1 MSTIVLLSVL
11 KGNFNYYSTFYINF
25 SPNEK
30 VAQLDNYLFNLILFL
45 CAESSNESQTSPST
59 QQQQPTLNMNTTAPI
74 RKKSLENLKCDYC
87 NRVFNSDSSRKYH
100 INSSHY
106 NVKNEKC
113 DRAFGSFEELKKHNE
128 EEHWHSN
135 HNFFQGSSNV
145 KNNSKV
151 IGKNAYLK
159 NF

>member
-1 MSTIVLLSVL
+1 MI
-11 KGNFNYYSTFYINF
+11 I
-25 SPNEK
+25 
-30 VAQLDNYLFNLILFL
+30 NYLFSFYLSTQSN
-45 CAESSNESQTSPST
+45 NESQTLPSPST
-59 QQQQPTLNMNTTAPI
+59 QQQQPTLNINTTAPI

-159 NF
+159 NWYFTVLLSLISWICKKILKRTKKLSEIRF

>member
-1 MSTIVLLSVL
+1 ML

-59 QQQQPTLNMNTTAPI
+59 QQQQPTLNMKTTAPI

-159 NF
+159 Y

>member
-1 MSTIVLLSVL
+1 MI
-11 KGNFNYYSTFYINF
+11 I
-25 SPNEK
+25 
-30 VAQLDNYLFNLILFL
+30 NYLFSFYLSTQSN
-45 CAESSNESQTSPST
+45 NESQTLPSP
-59 QQQQPTLNMNTTAPI
+59 QPPQPTLNMNTTAPI

-87 NRVFNSDSSRKYH
+87 DRVFNSDSSRKYH

-151 IGKNAYLK
+151 IGKNACLK
-159 NF
+159 KLLI

>member
-1 MSTIVLLSVL
+1 MI
-11 KGNFNYYSTFYINF
+11 I
-25 SPNEK
+25 
-30 VAQLDNYLFNLILFL
+30 NYLFSFYLSTQSN
-45 CAESSNESQTSPST
+45 NESQTLPSPST
-59 QQQQPTLNMNTTAPI
+59 QQQPTLNMSTTAPI
-74 RKKSLENLKCDYC
+74 RKRSLENLKCDYC
-87 NRVFNSDSSRKYH
+87 DRVFNSDSSRKYH

-151 IGKNAYLK
+151 IGKNACLK
-159 NF
+159 KLLI